1 MITRASILGS
11 KIFRQQAFI
20 AGSWTDS
27 GDGSTFDVSD
37 PADGSVIARVANCTT
52 EDVQRALDQASAAWD
67 GWKDR
72 TGKERAAILRRW
84 FDLMIENRDHLAG
97 LMSLEQG
104 KPLREAADEVTYG
117 AAYIEWF
124 AEEAKRVEGHI
135 LPGHQRDKRI
145 MVIRQP
151 IGVVAAITP
160 WNFPIAMITRKC
172 APALA
177 AGCPVV
183 VKPASQTPLCAL
195 ALAELG
201 RLAGLPDGVLSV
213 LPSNRSA
220 PVGKHLTESRIV
232 RKLSFTGSTQT
243 GRILLQQSAGTIKK
257 ASMELGGNAPV
268 IIFDDADIDK
278 AVDGALAAKFRN
290 AGQTCVCAN
299 RIYVQSSIYDEF
311 ASRFA
316 LAAERLTVGSSL
328 QGDCDL
334 GPLIDEKALG
344 KVRELVA
351 DATDKGAVVLAG
363 GNVHDLGGTFYK
375 PTVLSGVTERMAIAT
390 EEVFG
395 PVASL
400 LRFDTEAE
408 VIARANDTE
417 FGLASYI
424 FSQDIDRVFRV
435 AEKIEAGMVGINTGL
450 ISTEVAP
457 FGGVKESGLGREG
470 SRFGIEDYLE
480 MKYLCLSAEAE

>member
-1 MITRASILGS
+1 MTRASILGS

-20 AGSWTDS
+20 AGRWTDS

-37 PADGSVIARVANCTT
+37 PADGSVIARVTNCTT
-52 EDVQRALDQASAAWD
+52 EDVQRALDQASVAWD

-97 LMSLEQG
+97 LISLEQG

-117 AAYIEWF
+117 TAYIEWF

-220 PVGKHLTESRIV
+220 AIGKHLTESRIV

-243 GRILLQQSAGTIKK
+243 GRILLQQSASTIKK

-311 ASRFA
+311 AARFA
-316 LAAERLTVGSSL
+316 LAVERLTVGASL
-328 QGDCDL
+328 QGDFDL

-363 GNVHDLGGTFYK
+363 GKVHDLGGTFYK

-400 LRFDTEAE
+400 LRFNTEAE

-424 FSQDIDRVFRV
+424 FSQNIDRVFRV

-450 ISTEVAP
+450 ISTEIAP

-480 MKYLCLSAEAE
+480 MKYLCLSVEAE

>member
-1 MITRASILGS
+1 MTRRASILES
-11 KIFRQQAFI
+11 TLFRQQAFI
-20 AGSWTDS
+20 AGTWSDS
-27 GDGSTFDVSD
+27 HDGSTFDVSD
-37 PADGSVIARVANCTT
+37 PADGSIIARVANATI
-52 EDVQRALDQASAAWD
+52 EDVEQALKQAAGAWNN
-67 GWKDR
+67 WKEQ
-72 TGKERAAILRRW
+72 TGKERSAILRRW
-84 FDLMIENRDHLAG
+84 FDLVVENGEFLAG

-104 KPLREAADEVTYG
+104 KPLREAADEVAYG

-124 AEEAKRVEGHI
+124 AEEAKRIEGHI
-135 LPGHQRDKRI
+135 MPGHRRDKRI
-145 MVIRQP
+145 MIIRQP

-177 AGCPVV
+177 AGCPVI

-195 ALAELG
+195 ALAELA
-201 RLAGLPDGVLSV
+201 RLAGIPQGVLSV

-220 PVGKHLTESRIV
+220 AVGKHLTESRLV

-243 GRILLQQSAGTIKK
+243 GRILLQQSASTIKK

-268 IIFDDADIDK
+268 IVFDDADIER
-278 AVDGALAAKFRN
+278 AVDGAIAAKFRN

-299 RIYVQSSIYDEF
+299 RIYVQSGIYDDF
-311 ASRFA
+311 AERFA
-316 LAAERLTVGSSL
+316 VAAERLTAGASFE
-328 QGDCDL
+328 GNFDL
-334 GPLIDEKALG
+334 GPLIDGNALA
-344 KVRELVA
+344 KVEELVA
-351 DATDKGAVVLAG
+351 DATEKGATVLIG
-363 GNVHDLGGTFYK
+363 GSAHDLGGTFYQ
-375 PTVLSGVTERMAIAT
+375 PTVLSGVTEEMEIAT
-390 EEVFG
+390 QEVFG
-395 PVASL
+395 PVACL
-400 LRFDTEAE
+400 FRFETEVE
-408 VIARANDTE
+408 VIDRANDTE

-470 SRFGIEDYLE
+470 SRFGIEDYME
-480 MKYLCLSAEAE
+480 MKYLCLSVGAE

>member
-220 PVGKHLTESRIV
+220 AVGKHLTESRIV

-311 ASRFA
+311 AARFA
-316 LAAERLTVGSSL
+316 LAVERLTIGSSL
-328 QGDCDL
+328 QGDFDL

-363 GNVHDLGGTFYK
+363 GKVHDLGGTFYK

-435 AEKIEAGMVGINTGL
+435 AEKIEAGMVGINTGV

-480 MKYLCLSAEAE
+480 MKYLCLSVKAE